1 MRKQEAESSFEVRG
15 KSEEYGARREEVR
28 GKSEE
33 FRGKREEVRGKSEE
47 GRAKREEERG
57 ERSPRSPLLAPRF
70 ILLALTSSLLAFPLL
85 ALPLFA
91 QPGYTNHAGNVI
103 AGFPVALTATHVS
116 LSEEVRGKSLEG
128 GGKSEEGRGKS
139 EEGSSLQPPRSS
151 LQPPRSSLP
160 APRSSLYP
168 LSIFPESE
176 QRRIA
181 ADFGEPRLPQPVKRA
196 IAGAEK
202 AMARSRKRAEKG
214 LCTKE
219 ESEAFCA
226 KSETALK
233 AYLDKQVESGAIT
246 PAERK
251 AIGK

>member
-1 MRKQEAESSFEVRG
+1 M
-15 KSEEYGARREEVR
+15 
-28 GKSEE
+28 
-33 FRGKREEVRGKSEE
+33 
-47 GRAKREEERG
+47 
-57 ERSPRSPLLAPRF
+57 
-70 ILLALTSSLLAFPLL
+70 ILLALMLAVSN
-85 ALPLFA
+85 
-91 QPGYTNHAGNVI
+91 GYTNHAGNVI

-116 LSEEVRGKSLEG
+116 LSEE
-128 GGKSEEGRGKS
+128 GRGKS
-139 EEGSSLQPPRSS
+139 EEVSPDSSLPAPRST
-151 LQPPRSSLP
+151 LP
-160 APRSSLYP
+160 APRSSLYSP
-168 LSIFPESE
+168 RSSLYSLSIFPESE

-181 ADFGEPRLPQPVKRA
+181 ADFGEPRLPVEVKRA

-233 AYLDKQVESGAIT
+233 TYLDKQVESGVIT

-251 AIGK
+251 SVGRQRQTEGLGVVNARK